1 MKARIFPSVTFLS
14 MLLVCSGLSQSNGG
28 GPGPSL
34 EPANAV
40 EPVNRPSALPMAF
53 RPFTRVGLDV
63 QAGLGGIGFEV
74 ALPLLR
80 KFNLRGGSDFFG
92 YSTTFQ
98 EQGATV
104 AANLRMRSGHASLD
118 WFPFRGRFRLSPLV
132 VFANNNRV
140 QASALIPPGS
150 TITLDG
156 SEYISSST
164 DPLHGSGSID
174 FRRVSPGFTLGWGNI
189 IPRGHGHLS
198 FPLEAGFYYLGQPG
212 LKVSFSGSACDP
224 ALPQSIGC
232 MPVGEDPAF
241 QQDLAAF
248 IARTR
253 NNLSY
258 ASYFPIV
265 SMGVGYAF

>member
-1 MKARIFPSVTFLS
+1 VKTGILPSVAFLS
-14 MLLVCSGLSQSNGG
+14 VVLVCSGFSQSSGS
-28 GPGPSL
+28 SL
-34 EPANAV
+34 EPANVVEAV
-40 EPVNRPSALPMAF
+40 NGPASRPALPMAF
-53 RPFTRVGLDV
+53 RPFTRIGLDV

-80 KFNLRGGSDFFG
+80 RFNLRGGSDFFG
-92 YSTTFQ
+92 YSTTLQ

-118 WFPFRGRFRLSPLV
+118 WFPFRGGFRLSPLV

-140 QASALIPPGS
+140 QAGALIPPGS

-156 SEYISSST
+156 SDYISSST

-174 FRRVSPGFTLGWGNI
+174 FRRVSPGFTVGWGNI

-224 ALPQSIGC
+224 TLPQSIGC
-232 MPVGEDPAF
+232 MPVGEDPEF

-253 NNLSY
+253 KNLSY

>member
-1 MKARIFPSVTFLS
+1 MKAPIVAPVVFVFVALSFLG
-14 MLLVCSGLSQSNGG
+14 CSGVAQN
-28 GPGPSL
+28 
-34 EPANAV
+34 NAVSSSPV
-40 EPVNRPSALPMAF
+40 EPVLESATPIAF
-53 RPFTRVGLDV
+53 HPPTRVGVDA

-74 ALPLLR
+74 ALPLFR
-80 KFNLRGGSDFFG
+80 KFNVRAGSNFFG

-98 EQGATV
+98 EQGANV
-104 AANLRMRSGHASLD
+104 AANLRLRSGHASLD

-156 SEYISSST
+156 SDYISSST
-164 DPLHGSGSID
+164 DPLHGGGSID

-189 IPRGHGHLS
+189 ISRKHGHFS
-198 FPLEAGFYYLGQPG
+198 FPLEAGFYYVGQPG
-212 LKVSFSGSACDP
+212 LKVSFTGSACEP
-224 ALPQSIGC
+224 AVPQSIGC
-232 MPVGEDPAF
+232 MRVNEDPAF

-253 NNLSY
+253 HNLSY
-258 ASYFPIV
+258 ASYFPIF
-265 SMGVGYAF
+265 SLGVGYAF